1 MLSVLLDIYLGSEI
15 TASYGNLCLTFWDN
29 AKLFSTAVVSF
40 YFLTSSGRGLNLS
53 TYSSVFVIFSLLKKP
68 REYEVVSCFDLH
80 FPNDKW
86 CSLFVFMYLL
96 AICVSYLKKLLFKSF
111 THLKIGLFVFLLQ
124 SCKSSL
130 YILDMRSLSGWQIFS
145 PIL

>member
-1 MLSVLLDIYLGSEI
+1 MF
-15 TASYGNLCLTFWDN
+15 N
-29 AKLFSTAVVSF
+29 
-40 YFLTSSGRGLNLS
+40 FLRQCQTVF
-53 TYSSVFVIFSLLKKP
+53 YSSYVILHSHQQWTRVKFIYILISICYFFSLEKNPGSMKWYLVLICISP
-68 REYEVVSCFDLH
+68 MT
-80 FPNDKW
+80 NDVHY
-86 CSLFVFMYLL
+86 FFFMFLL
-96 AICVSYLKKLLFKSF
+96 AICVSYLKKLLIKSF